1 MHANRNKM
9 AVRRV
14 SRGMLKANKSRNF
27 FAVIAIILTTF
38 MLTSVFSLGISYKEN
53 YDAFLIRQ
61 AGTRTSISLQNP
73 TDEQYE
79 KMKSLDC
86 LDTVGRQYYI
96 GTSMQKTDVGTD
108 TAISLMCYDKAEWE
122 NNFMPAISNVNGTY
136 PQNTDEIMM
145 SEGALSLLG
154 IDNPTVHQTVK
165 IDYETYQ
172 GHKSGEFKL
181 SGWFRSYAS
190 NVKNIILFSE
200 AYCSVNGITLEEHGM
215 ANIFAKDNE
224 EAYDILNET
233 IELKEDQKF
242 NSMFFESSTSTILQ
256 VAAFVTLIV
265 LFIMMSGFLLIY
277 NVFYISVS
285 KEINRYGML
294 KTLGTSQKQIQKII
308 INQALSLAYIGIPAG
323 LLLSAVFS
331 LVIVPFT
338 LQSLSG
344 DDFDKVSFSPLIFI
358 GAAVFSLITVLVSA
372 WKPARMAGKISP
384 IEALRY
390 NTVKSISKGK
400 TISKTKDG
408 SKPYKMAWRNIFRNK
423 KQTVLV
429 VLSLF
434 LGSMTM
440 LCINGYFDS
449 MDVDHYIE
457 RYCKDDF
464 AFEST
469 EITEKQFSD
478 EFIQSLKSID
488 GVKDFRV
495 SSAAFVNV
503 NLDEK
508 GLEPILKQGFEDGG
522 GSYDDPSY
530 YQNFLETMRMMAEES
545 EYGVWLQT
553 LDSKCIEEYNKTHE
567 NQINLND
574 FESGKTAVSLGF
586 DYNGAELTLIDDSS
600 KSTKIRIGG
609 MLEYKD
615 VNVYV
620 INPQITMGTPGI
632 VFVSENFMKNID
644 CTSNVCSVVF
654 NADKDN
660 LTQAEDKV
668 KSLAKSLTSASYQLY
683 IKSKVRQSFEDDLMS
698 MCIIGNSIS
707 IFLLTIGMLNFV
719 NIMMTGIYSRRREFA
734 VMQSIGVTV
743 KQIRKLLSFEGLY
756 YAFMTAVLVLT
767 VGSGILF
774 AESKVIST
782 VVDYAVFRYP
792 ILPLTVLL
800 VSICTLCLVIPFIIY
815 KSSSKLT
822 ITERLRDIE
831 N

>member
-1 MHANRNKM
+1 MHANRNKK

-14 SRGMLKANKSRNF
+14 SRGMLRANRARNI

-38 MLTSVFSLGISYKEN
+38 MLTSVFSFGISYKKN
-53 YDAFLIRQ
+53 YDIFLIRS
-61 AGTRTSISLQNP
+61 AGTRTSISLPNP

-86 LDTVGRQYYI
+86 LEAVGRQYFI
-96 GTSMQKTDVGTD
+96 GTSMQRTDVGTE
-108 TAISLMCYDKAEWE
+108 TAISLVCYDKAEWE
-122 NNFMPAISNVNGTY
+122 NNFMPAISDVNGAY
-136 PQNTDEIMM
+136 PQNTDEIIM

-154 IDNPTVHQTVK
+154 IDNPTINQTVK
-165 IDYETYQ
+165 IDYETSK

-181 SGWFRSYAS
+181 SGWFKSYAS
-190 NVKNIILFSE
+190 NVKNMILFSE
-200 AYCSVNGITLEEHGM
+200 EYCSVNGITLEENGM
-215 ANIFAKDNE
+215 ANIFAENNS
-224 EAYDILNET
+224 EAYDVLNEN
-233 IELKEDQKF
+233 IELKENQKF
-242 NSMFFESSTSTILQ
+242 NLLFFETSTSAIIQ
-256 VAAFVTLIV
+256 VVAFVTLIV

-308 INQALSLAYIGIPAG
+308 INQALSLACIGIPAG
-323 LLLSAVFS
+323 LILGAGAS
-331 LVIVPFT
+331 LAIVPFT
-338 LQSLSG
+338 FKSVSG
-344 DDFDKVSFSPLIFI
+344 NDFNKVSFSPLIFI
-358 GAAVFSLITVLVSA
+358 GAAVFSLITVIVSA
-372 WKPARMAGKISP
+372 WKPARTAGKISP
-384 IEALRY
+384 IEAMRY
-390 NTVKSISKGK
+390 NTVK
-400 TISKTKDG
+400 TISKSKTTSKSKNG

-429 VLSLF
+429 VISLF

-440 LCINGYFDS
+440 LCINGFIDS
-449 MDVDHYIE
+449 MDVDNYIE

-469 EITEKQFSD
+469 EITEQQFSD
-478 EFIQSLKSID
+478 EFIWSLKNID
-488 GVKDFRV
+488 GVKDFKV

-508 GLEPILKQGFEDGG
+508 GLEPILKHGFEDGG

-530 YQNFLETMRMMAEES
+530 YQNFLETMRMMAKEGK
-545 EYGVWLQT
+545 YGVWLQT
-553 LDSKCIEEYNKTHE
+553 LDSKYIEEYNKTHE
-567 NQINLND
+567 KQINLND
-574 FESGKTAVSLGF
+574 FESGKTAVSLA
-586 DYNGAELTLIDDSS
+586 YNYTGAELTLLDNSN
-600 KSTKIRIGG
+600 KSTKVKIDG
-609 MLEYKD
+609 MFEYKD
-615 VNVYV
+615 VNYV
-620 INPQITMGTPGI
+620 INPQITMGTPGV
-632 VFVSENFMKNID
+632 VFVSEGFMNNID
-644 CTSNVCSVVF
+644 CNSNVCSVAF

-660 LTQAEDKV
+660 LLQAEDTV
-668 KSLAKSLTSASYQLY
+668 KKLAKNLTSASYQLY
-683 IKSKVRQSFEDDLMS
+683 IKSEVRQGFEDDIMS
-698 MCIIGNSIS
+698 MRIIGNSIS
-707 IFLLTIGMLNFV
+707 VFLLTIGMLNFV

-734 VMQSIGVTV
+734 VMQSIGVTA
-743 KQIRKLLSFEGLY
+743 KQIRKLLNFEGLY

-774 AESKVIST
+774 TESKVISD
-782 VVDYAVFRYP
+782 VVDYMVFKYP

-800 VSICTLCLVIPFIIY
+800 VSICILCLVIPFVIY

>member
-1 MHANRNKM
+1 MHANRNKK

-14 SRGMLKANKSRNF
+14 SRGMLKANKSRNI

-53 YDAFLIRQ
+53 YDIFLIRR
-61 AGTRTSISLQNP
+61 AGTRTSISLPNP

-79 KMKSLDC
+79 KMKMLDC
-86 LDTVGRQYYI
+86 LETVGRQYYI
-96 GTSMQKTDVGTD
+96 GTSMQRTDVGTD

-122 NNFMPAISNVNGTY
+122 NNFMPAINDVNGTY

-154 IDNPTVHQTVK
+154 IDNPTVNQTVRM
-165 IDYETYQ
+165 DYETPK
-172 GHKSGEFKL
+172 GHRSGEFKL
-181 SGWFRSYAS
+181 SGWFKSYAS

-200 AYCSVNGITLEEHGM
+200 EYCSVNGITLEEYGM

-224 EAYDILNET
+224 AAYDILNET
-233 IELKEDQKF
+233 IELKENQKF
-242 NSMFFESSTSTILQ
+242 NSLFFESSATAILQ
-256 VAAFVTLIV
+256 VSAFVTLIV

-308 INQALSLAYIGIPAG
+308 IDQALNLAYIGIPVG
-323 LLLSAVFS
+323 LILSAGFS

-338 LQSLSG
+338 LKSVSG

-358 GAAVFSLITVLVSA
+358 GAAIFSLITVLVSA
-372 WKPARMAGKISP
+372 WKPAKTAGKISP

-390 NTVKSISKGK
+390 NTVKSIAKGK
-400 TISKTKDG
+400 NTSKSKDG

-429 VLSLF
+429 VISLF

-440 LCINGYFDS
+440 LCINGFIDS
-449 MDVDHYIE
+449 MDVDNYIE

-469 EITEKQFSD
+469 EITEQQFSE
-478 EFIQSLKSID
+478 EFIQSLKNID

-495 SSAAFVNV
+495 SSSSFVKV

-508 GLEPILKQGFEDGG
+508 GLEPILKHGFEDGG

-530 YQNFLETMRMMAEES
+530 YQNFLETMRMMEKDGV
-545 EYGVWLQT
+545 YGVWLQT
-553 LDSKCIEEYNKTHE
+553 LDSKYIEEYNKTHDNE
-567 NQINLND
+567 INLHD
-574 FESGKTAVSLGF
+574 FERGKTAVSLGD
-586 DYNGAELTLIDDSS
+586 DYSGAELTLLDNSN
-600 KSTKIRIGG
+600 KSTMVRVDG

-615 VNVYV
+615 VNYV
-620 INPQITMGTPGI
+620 VNPQITMGTPGI
-632 VFVSENFMKNID
+632 VFVSESFMKNID
-644 CTSNVCSVVF
+644 CDSNVCSVAF

-660 LTQAEDKV
+660 LLEAEDKV
-668 KSLAKSLTSASYQLY
+668 KSLAKNLTSASYQLY
-683 IKSKVRQSFEDDLMS
+683 IKSEVRQGFEEDMMS
-698 MCIIGNSIS
+698 MRIIGNSIS
-707 IFLLTIGMLNFV
+707 VFLLTIGMLNFV

-743 KQIRKLLSFEGLY
+743 KQIRKILSFEGLY
-756 YAFMTAVLVLT
+756 YAFMTAVLVST

-774 AESKVIST
+774 AESKVISA
-782 VVDYAVFRYP
+782 VVDYAVFQYP

-800 VSICTLCLVIPFIIY
+800 VSICILCLVIPFVIY